1 MIKLPDETE
10 VKWRD
15 LALQFDG
22 HRMQAISLLK
32 MIIKDASDDQYLS
45 VRNFLKSGPL
55 PGEEVLRNRIAEI
68 AEVQRLNA
76 TAQPVS
82 DGWVKCCERMPLEK
96 SGKMDEIVVLVTDG
110 NSVGM
115 AACYSGDLP
124 KPWVSFSSYGDVHGT
139 DITHWMPLPAAP
151 GGQDD

>member
-10 VKWRD
+10 MKWRD

-22 HRMQAISLLK
+22 HRIQAISLLK
-32 MIIKDASDDQYLS
+32 MIINDAPDGQYLS
-45 VRNFLKSGPL
+45 VRNFLKSAPL
-55 PGEEVLRNRIAEI
+55 PGEEVLRKRIAEI

-82 DGWVKCCERMPLEK
+82 DGCKVPEGWK
-96 SGKMDEIVVLVTDG
+96 LVPIEPTTQ
-110 NSVGM
+110 M
-115 AACYSGDLP
+115 YEAGDRQLTT
-124 KPWVSFSSYGDVHGT
+124 KQVWDS
-139 DITHWMPLPAAP
+139 MLAAAP

>member
-1 MIKLPDETE
+1 MIKLPDAKETKF
-10 VKWRD
+10 VYHGGNG
-15 LALQFDG
+15 AFDCG
-22 HRMQAISLLK
+22 
-32 MIIKDASDDQYLS
+32 YE
-45 VRNFLKSGPL
+45 SGW
-55 PGEEVLRNRIAEI
+55 NAAI

-76 TAQPVS
+76 TAHPVS
-82 DGWVKCCERMPLEK
+82 DGWVKCSERMPLEK

-124 KPWVSFSSYGDVHGT
+124 KPWVSFTSYGDVHGT
-139 DITHWMPLPAAP
+139 DITHWMPLPAVP

>member
-10 VKWRD
+10 MKWRD

-68 AEVQRLNA
+68 AEAQRLNA

-82 DGWVKCCERMPLEK
+82 DGWVKCIDRMPE
-96 SGKMDEIVVLVTDG
+96 EISDVLVTDG
-110 NSVGM
+110 KDVKDMWWNGKKWDSW
-115 AACYSGDLP
+115 AARHSLD
-124 KPWVSFSSYGDVHGT
+124 SDS
-139 DITHWMPLPAAP
+139 ITHWMPKPAAP